1 MLANIDINGDTIRV
15 LLNTIFDSQMV
26 LVSVAVVLFY
36 FLKDRQALRYSL
48 LCFAFFVNGYLTHDL
63 VLELDSNKVYRYIYW
78 AAADIL
84 FIAIVAYWALKD
96 KMYMWQSIICQL
108 VVIPAPLLQLFR
120 LVDRH
125 LMDLSYSGYLYKTIL
140 PLVNYATVFLCFAPL
155 IYVIGRKAK
164 GSPPSQTNQNL
175 G

>member
-1 MLANIDINGDTIRV
+1 MTNIDINSSSLRPV
-15 LLNTIFDSQMV
+15 LNAIFDSQMV
-26 LVSVAVVLFY
+26 MVAFAVVLFY

-48 LCFAFFVNGYLTHDL
+48 LCLIFFVNGYLTHEL
-63 VLELDSNKVYRYIYW
+63 VRELDSGKVYRYIYW

-108 VVIPAPLLQLFR
+108 VVIPAPLVQLFR

-164 GSPPSQTNQNL
+164 GSPPSQTNQDL

>member
-1 MLANIDINGDTIRV
+1 M
-15 LLNTIFDSQMV
+15 FDSQMV
-26 LVSVAVVLFY
+26 LVTIAVVLFY

-48 LCFAFFVNGYLTHDL
+48 LCFVFFVNGYLTHDL
-63 VLELDSNKVYRYIYW
+63 VLDLDSSKVYRYIYW

-125 LMDLSYSGYLYKTIL
+125 LMELSYSGYLYKTIL
-140 PLVNYATVFLCFAPL
+140 PLVNYATVFLCFVPL
-155 IYVIGRKAK
+155 IYVLGKNRKSTRVTEEA
-164 GSPPSQTNQNL
+164 S
-175 G
+175 

>member
-1 MLANIDINGDTIRV
+1 
-15 LLNTIFDSQMV
+15 MV
-26 LVSVAVVLFY
+26 LVSIAVVLFF
-36 FLKDRQALRYSL
+36 FLKDKQALRYAL
-48 LCFAFFVNGYLTHDL
+48 LCLAFFINGYLTYDL
-63 VLELDSNKVYRYIYW
+63 IMEYDTNKVYRYIYW
-78 AAADIL
+78 AATDIL

-120 LVDRH
+120 LVDWH
-125 LMDLSYSGYLYKTIL
+125 LMDLSYSGYLYRTIL

-155 IYVIGRKAK
+155 IYVFGRKAK
-164 GSPPSQTNQNL
+164 DSPPPQTNQDL

>member
-1 MLANIDINGDTIRV
+1 MTSIDILGPHVPVIH
-15 LLNTIFDSQMV
+15 NTLIAIIDSQMI
-26 LVSVAVVLFY
+26 LVSIAVVLFY

-48 LCFAFFVNGYLTHDL
+48 LCLVFFINGYLTYDL
-63 VLELDSNKVYRYIYW
+63 ILSVDGGKVYRYIYW
-78 AAADIL
+78 AAMDVL

-125 LMDLSYSGYLYKTIL
+125 LMDLSYSGYLYMTVL
-140 PLVNYATVFLCFAPL
+140 PLVNYATVFLCFVPL
-155 IYVIGRKAK
+155 IYVLGKNRKTTK
-164 GSPPSQTNQNL
+164 VTEETS
-175 G
+175 

>member
-1 MLANIDINGDTIRV
+1 MTNIDINSDSLKP
-15 LLNTIFDSQMV
+15 LLGAIFDSQMM
-26 LVSVAVVLFY
+26 LVSLSVILFC
-36 FLKDRQALRYSL
+36 FLKDRLALRYSL

-63 VLELDSNKVYRYIYW
+63 ILELDTHMVFRYIYW

-125 LMDLSYSGYLYKTIL
+125 LMELSYSGYFYKTIL

-155 IYVIGRKAK
+155 IYLLGRKRV
-164 GSPPSQTNQNL
+164 SSQPPQDVS
-175 G
+175 